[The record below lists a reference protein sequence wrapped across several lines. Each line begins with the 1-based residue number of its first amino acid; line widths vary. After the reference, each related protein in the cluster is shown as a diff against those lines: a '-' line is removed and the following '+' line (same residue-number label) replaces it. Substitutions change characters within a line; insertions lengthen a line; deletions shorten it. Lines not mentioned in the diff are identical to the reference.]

1 MIGIDAVWGYSS
13 KQWTV
18 VSHWSVNYREAF
30 FPGPSSNN
38 LQVEFRTIPHHLIT
52 SRISDPTTWELFSFL
67 IYSEN
72 TSGVAYPEVLVN

>member
-13 KQWTV
+13 QQWTV

-30 FPGPSSNN
+30 FSGPSSNN
-38 LQVEFRTIPHHLIT
+38 LQGVCRTVPHRPIT
-52 SRISDPTTWELFSFL
+52 SRISDPTTSELFSLL

-72 TSGVAYPEVLVN
+72 TSGVAYPEVLIN